1 MMLSFL
7 FLLPNSFVT
16 AIGYCLLLLF
26 AAQIV
31 VRYQYIII

>member
-1 MMLSFL
+1 MMLLFL
-7 FLLPNSFVT
+7 FFLPNSFVT

-26 AAQIV
+26 AAHIV